1 MRCEAVNIVKG
12 DGGWLGKGGVMWG
25 VTSWGARIKRE
36 AGRKW
41 LVRRA
46 VSRDFRAG
54 LSKQAGEGRAGYL

>member
-1 MRCEAVNIVKG
+1 VGCDVVG
-12 DGGWLGKGGVMWG
+12 
-25 VTSWGARIKRE
+25 GARIKRE

-54 LSKQAGEGRAGYL
+54 PSKQAGEGRAGYL